1 MGAASELARAQ
12 PLAAPRI
19 CCLDLDTF
27 FVSVERLL
35 DPTLEGKPVVVGGQP
50 GSRGVVT
57 AASYEVRRLGVKSG
71 MSLVEAGKLAPD
83 AIYLPTRHEI
93 YGTYAERVREIARR
107 YAPTVLV
114 ASIDEMFLD
123 FSGCERLYGWN
134 GAANGNGGQG
144 DQCDEDSDRAA
155 DAAIENAVLRLT
167 TAVFD
172 ELGLPSSAG
181 VATSKVVAKVAS
193 ALAKPRGVMLVPA
206 GVERAVLAPLP
217 VRSFPGIGPVGE
229 AKLRAAGLETLGAVA
244 EAPLADL
251 QKIFG
256 AWAGSIAR
264 GVQGQGSGDLGR
276 ERPAFAEHDPEGE
289 TVGSISNERTFRE
302 DVSDPAS
309 IEAVLCGL
317 CERVCWRA
325 RKRHVKARTITLK
338 LRYADFHT
346 LTRSHT
352 TMATNSELEM
362 YPIVK
367 EMFAAA
373 RTRPLPIR
381 LLGMQLSNLG
391 VFEQLSLFDRNE
403 RVGAVVDTIRERFG
417 FSTVSL
423 ATAQRY
429 ERGDESAWP
438 VQAASVPAAPSGSNP
453 RERTVH
459 SSAVNS
465 KRFPLGSKK

>member
-1 MGAASELARAQ
+1 MIRYRSSMGMASELARAQ
-12 PLAAPRI
+12 PLPAPRI

-35 DPTLEGKPVVVGGQP
+35 DPTLEGKPVVVGGKP
-50 GSRGVVT
+50 GNRGFVT
-57 AASYEVRRLGVKSG
+57 AAGFEVRRLGVKSG
-71 MSLVEAGKLAPD
+71 MSLTEDGKVAPN
-83 AIYLPTRHEI
+83 AIYLPTRHET

-107 YAPTVLV
+107 FAPTVLV

-123 FSGCERLYGWN
+123 FSGCERLYGWS
-134 GAANGNGGQG
+134 GAANGNGNG
-144 DQCDEDSDRAA
+144 DGSDERAA
-155 DAAIENAVLRLT
+155 DAAIEGAVLRLAT
-167 TAVFD
+167 EIFD

-181 VATSKVVAKVAS
+181 IATSKVVAKVAS

-217 VRSFPGIGPVGE
+217 VRSFPGIGRVGE

-256 AWAGSIAR
+256 AWAASIAR

-289 TVGSISNERTFRE
+289 TVGSISNERTFPE
-302 DVSDPAS
+302 DVTDPAS

-325 RKRHVKARTITLK
+325 RKRHVKARTVTLK

-352 TMATNSELEM
+352 TMPTHSELEL

-367 EMFAAA
+367 DMLVAA
-373 RTRPLPIR
+373 RTRSLPVR
-381 LLGMQLSNLG
+381 LLGLQLSNLG
-391 VFEQLSLFDRNE
+391 MFEQLSLFDRNE
-403 RVGAVVDTIRERFG
+403 RVGAAVDSIRARFG
-417 FSTVSL
+417 FGMVSL
-423 ATAQRY
+423 AAAQQVAILGRDG
-429 ERGDESAWP
+429 RG
-438 VQAASVPAAPSGSNP
+438 QTG
-453 RERTVH
+453 
-459 SSAVNS
+459 
-465 KRFPLGSKK
+465 

>member
-1 MGAASELARAQ
+1 MGMASELARAR
-12 PLAAPRI
+12 PLPAPRI

-35 DPTLEGKPVVVGGQP
+35 DPTLEGQPVVVGGQP
-50 GSRGVVT
+50 GTRGVVT

-71 MSLVEAGKLAPD
+71 ISLIEAGKLAPD

-93 YGTYAERVREIARR
+93 YSTYAERVREVARR

-123 FSGCERLYGWN
+123 LSGCERLYGWDGAPNGN
-134 GAANGNGGQG
+134 GAADGAI
-144 DQCDEDSDRAA
+144 DHADDRA
-155 DAAIENAVLRLT
+155 IERAVLQLT

-172 ELGLPSSAG
+172 EIGLPSSAG
-181 VATSKVVAKVAS
+181 IATSKVVAKVAS

-217 VRSFPGIGPVGE
+217 VRSFPGIGPVAE
-229 AKLRAAGLETLGAVA
+229 AKLRAAGYETLGAVA
-244 EAPLADL
+244 AASVADL

-256 AWAGSIAR
+256 AWAASISR
-264 GVQGQGSGDLGR
+264 GVQGLGSGDLGR
-276 ERPAFAEHDPEGE
+276 ERPAFSEHDPEGE

-302 DVSDPAS
+302 DVTDRAS

-325 RKRHVKARTITLK
+325 RKRHVKARTVTLK

-352 TMATNSELEM
+352 TMATNSELEL

-367 EMFAAA
+367 SMFVSA

-403 RVGAVVDTIRERFG
+403 RVGAVVDSIRERFG

-423 ATAQRY
+423 ATAQPT
-429 ERGDESAWP
+429 GIGGH
-438 VQAASVPAAPSGSNP
+438 SGS
-453 RERTVH
+453 R
-459 SSAVNS
+459 A
-465 KRFPLGSKK
+465 

>member
-1 MGAASELARAQ
+1 MGMASELARAQ
-12 PLAAPRI
+12 PLSAPRI

-35 DPTLEGKPVVVGGQP
+35 DPTLEGKPVVVGGKP

-71 MSLVEAGKLAPD
+71 MSLIEASKRAPN
-83 AIYLPTRHEI
+83 AVYLPTRHEI

-107 YAPTVLV
+107 FAPKVLV
-114 ASIDEMFLD
+114 ASIDEMYLD
-123 FSGCERLYGWN
+123 FSGCERLYSGDAATGN
-134 GAANGNGGQG
+134 GAG
-144 DQCDEDSDRAA
+144 DRAG
-155 DAAIENAVLRLT
+155 DVAIEGAVLQLT
-167 TAVFD
+167 TAIFD
-172 ELGLPSSAG
+172 EIGLPSSAG

-217 VRSFPGIGPVGE
+217 VRSFPGIGPVAE
-229 AKLRAAGLETLGAVA
+229 ATLHAAGYQTLGAVA
-244 EAPLADL
+244 EASIADL

-256 AWAGSIAR
+256 AWAASISR
-264 GVQGQGSGDLGR
+264 GVQGLGSGDLGR

-302 DVSDPAS
+302 DVTDPAS

-325 RKRHVKARTITLK
+325 RKRHVKARTVTLK

-352 TMATNSELEM
+352 TMATNSELEL

-373 RTRPLPIR
+373 RTLPIR

-391 VFEQLSLFDRNE
+391 MFEQLSLFDRNE
-403 RVGAVVDTIRERFG
+403 RVGAVVDSIRARFG
-417 FSTVSL
+417 FATVSL
-423 ATAQRY
+423 ATGAVSPTGR
-429 ERGDESAWP
+429 P
-438 VQAASVPAAPSGSNP
+438 PSRP
-453 RERTVH
+453 RAGIRPH
-459 SSAVNS
+459 RA
-465 KRFPLGSKK
+465 

>member
-1 MGAASELARAQ
+1 MGTASELARAQ

-35 DPTLEGKPVVVGGQP
+35 DPTLEGKPVVVGGKP

-71 MSLVEAGKLAPD
+71 MSLTEAGKLAPD
-83 AIYLPTRHEI
+83 AIYLPTRHET

-107 YAPTVLV
+107 FAPRVQV
-114 ASIDEMFLD
+114 ASIDEMYLD
-123 FSGCERLYGWN
+123 FSGCERLYK
-134 GAANGNGGQG
+134 GGDARAG
-144 DQCDEDSDRAA
+144 DL
-155 DAAIENAVLRLT
+155 AIEGAVVDLT
-167 TAVFD
+167 TAIFD
-172 ELGLPSSAG
+172 EIGLPSSAG
-181 VATSKVVAKVAS
+181 IATSKVVAKVAS

-217 VRSFPGIGPVGE
+217 VRSFPGIGPVAE
-229 AKLRAAGLETLGAVA
+229 ARLHAAGYETLGAVA
-244 EAPLADL
+244 DAPVAEL

-256 AWAGSIAR
+256 AWAASISR
-264 GVQGQGSGDLGR
+264 GVQGLGSGELGR
-276 ERPAFAEHDPEGE
+276 ERPAFSEHDPEGE

-325 RKRHVKARTITLK
+325 RKRHVKGRTVTLK

-346 LTRSHT
+346 LTRSRT
-352 TMATNSELEM
+352 TTATNSELEL
-362 YPIVK
+362 YPVVK
-367 EMFAAA
+367 EMFAVA

-381 LLGMQLSNLG
+381 LLGIQLSNLG
-391 VFEQLSLFDRNE
+391 MFEQLPLFDRND
-403 RVGAVVDTIRERFG
+403 RVGALVDSIRARFG
-417 FSTVSL
+417 FEMVSL
-423 ATAQRY
+423 ATSQRG
-429 ERGDESAWP
+429 EPDARSRPRGA
-438 VQAASVPAAPSGSNP
+438 
-453 RERTVH
+453 R
-459 SSAVNS
+459 
-465 KRFPLGSKK
+465 